1 MKYDLLIE
9 NGTLVDP
16 AQGIHDRRDV
26 AFAGGVV
33 AEVGPDLPA
42 GEARVVI
49 DAAGRY
55 VTPGWIDVHVHV
67 FPNVT
72 HYGIEPDP
80 TCLAR
85 GATTVVDAGSAGAD
99 IFPGFRK
106 YVIEV
111 AQTRILAELNI
122 SSQGMITGKVGELA
136 LPELA
141 DVEACRRMIEA
152 NRDLLIGVKARLTR
166 NTIVGEAAGLEPLH
180 RAREAADAV
189 GLPIMIHPQ
198 AAWCETL
205 DDILEVMKK
214 DDILTHCFHNSTCGI
229 LDDGGRVRP
238 SVREAIER
246 GVLLDVGH
254 GSGSFS
260 WLVVEAAMEQGVRP
274 HTISSDL
281 HVYNLHGPV
290 YDLANVMTKFL
301 HLGLSLDDVIA
312 MVTSVPAASVLR
324 RNDLGTLAPGAVGDA
339 VVTELQEGRFH
350 LEDARGLARTGS
362 RNLEPV
368 AVVKDGRVYRQGG

>member
-33 AEVGPDLPA
+33 AEVGADLPG

-49 DAAGRY
+49 DAEGRY

-67 FPNVT
+67 FPDVT

-80 TCLAR
+80 TCIAR

-106 YVIEV
+106 YVIEA

-122 SSQGMITGKVGELA
+122 SSQGMITVKVGELS
-136 LPELA
+136 LLELA
-141 DVEACRRMIEA
+141 DVDACRRMIEA

-189 GLPIMIHPQ
+189 DLPIMIHPQ
-198 AAWCETL
+198 AAWCDSL
-205 DDILEVMKK
+205 DDILAVMKK

-229 LDDGGRVRP
+229 LDDEDRIRP

-260 WLVVEAAMEQGVRP
+260 WPVVEAALEQGVPP

-281 HVYNLHGPV
+281 HIYNLHGPV

-324 RNDLGTLAPGAVGDA
+324 RNDLGTLAPGAIGDA
-339 VVTELQEGRFH
+339 VVAEMQEGSFE
-350 LEDARGLARTGS
+350 LVDARGVARTGS
-362 RNLEPV
+362 RNLEPA
-368 AVVKDGRVYRQGG
+368 AVVKDGRLYRQG

>member
-33 AEVGPDLPA
+33 AEVGADLPA

-49 DAAGRY
+49 DARGRY

-67 FPNVT
+67 FPDVT

-106 YVIEV
+106 YVIE
-111 AQTRILAELNI
+111 ASRTRILAELNI
-122 SSQGMITGKVGELA
+122 SSQGMITVKVGELS
-136 LPELA
+136 LLELA
-141 DVEACRRMIEA
+141 DVDACRRMIEA

-198 AAWCETL
+198 AAWCESL
-205 DDILEVMKK
+205 DDILAVMKK
-214 DDILTHCFHNSTCGI
+214 DDILTHCFHNNTCGI
-229 LDDGGRVRP
+229 LDDGGRIRP
-238 SVREAIER
+238 AVREAIER
-246 GVLLDVGH
+246 GVIFDVGH
-254 GSGSFS
+254 GAGSFS
-260 WLVVEAAMEQGVRP
+260 WPVVEAALEQGVLP

-281 HVYNLHGPV
+281 HIYNLHGPV

-324 RNDLGTLAPGAVGDA
+324 RDDLGTLAPGAIGDA
-339 VVTELQEGRFH
+339 VMQEGSFE
-350 LEDARGLARTGS
+350 LVDARGLARTGS
-362 RNLEPV
+362 RNLEPA
-368 AVVKDGRVYRQGG
+368 AVVKDGRLYRQG

>member
-1 MKYDLLIE
+1 M
-9 NGTLVDP
+9 
-16 AQGIHDRRDV
+16 
-26 AFAGGVV
+26 AFAGGAV
-33 AEVGPDLPA
+33 AEVGEDLPS
-42 GEARVVI
+42 GEARAVI
-49 DAAGRY
+49 DAGGRY

-67 FPNVT
+67 FPGVT

-99 IFPGFRK
+99 IFTGFRK
-106 YVIEV
+106 FVIEV
-111 AQTRILAELNI
+111 SQTRILAELNI
-122 SSQGMITGKVGELA
+122 SSQGMITSKVGELS
-136 LPELA
+136 LLDLA
-141 DVEACRRMIEA
+141 DVDACRRMIEA
-152 NRDLLIGVKARLTR
+152 NAICSSASRRGSRGTPSSARRPAWSPCTGPGR
-166 NTIVGEAAGLEPLH
+166 RRRRGP
-180 RAREAADAV
+180 ADHD
-189 GLPIMIHPQ
+189 PPQ

-205 DDILEVMKK
+205 DDILAVMKK
-214 DDILTHCFHNSTCGI
+214 DDILTHCFHNNTCGI

-238 SVREAIER
+238 AVREAIEG

-254 GSGSFS
+254 GAGSFS
-260 WLVVEAAMEQGVRP
+260 WPVVEAALEQGVLP

-324 RNDLGTLAPGAVGDA
+324 RDDLGTLKPGAIGDA
-339 VVTELQEGRFH
+339 VVVEMQEGSFQ